1 LGTDDRKRSPVHEAM
16 TDQHDRFAQDTRYLA
31 VTFPQLGPGHRGRP
45 VSVNRI
51 SPEGGGADLRDRLS

>member
-1 LGTDDRKRSPVHEAM
+1 M

-45 VSVNRI
+45 VSVDRI